1 MRTRTPLRVAVHVC
15 AATRSGVIAT
25 AFVAARVAAAT
36 GAKLETYPAPAAD
49 LPTGPF
55 TVAVAQG
62 AAPAQGSFVYITQQ
76 GGRAQSWT
84 TFSFEGGVATVAVTP
99 SKNWTTCVLRPL
111 SLGLTPRRRGG
122 KGHRRARRWA
132 LEVLRAERGFRRHQS
147 GQLAVL
153 SDACIHDCVVV
164 CLQSVCVARIAALR

>member
-84 TFSFEGGVATVAVTP
+84 TFSFEGGAATVAVTP

-111 SLGLTPRRRGG
+111 SLGLTPRWRGG
-122 KGHRRARRWA
+122 VAVFTVPTAPAKVIVEHDAGLSRFCGRSRVSEGTSRAS
-132 LEVLRAERGFRRHQS
+132 LLY
-147 GQLAVL
+147 
-153 SDACIHDCVVV
+153 
-164 CLQSVCVARIAALR
+164 